1 MSGGVG
7 GMSVVGLLLGTGP
20 VVQAVIVILIAFSVG
35 SWGIIIYKLVQ
46 TTRARRESDRFTTI
60 FWESKNLAAINT
72 SSVGLIYSPVA
83 KVFRAGYQ
91 ELLQLNRAK
100 RQVVG
105 GEDRMG
111 AEFGGIENVTRSMK
125 RQQNVEMTKLE
136 YGLTFLATTG
146 STSPFVG
153 LFGTVWGI
161 MTAFLGIV
169 RRAFVEHP
177 GGRPRHRRGADHDR
191 DRTRGRH
198 SGTGLLQLP
207 DRTRAGVGHRYG
219 KLHQRVPQHRGTA
232 FLFVNADGFRSRT
245 TRQAGLANQRHAAG
259 RRDAGA
265 ADHLHGHRA
274 NHPAGRRGFDSQ
286 GQSGGAQERRAGI
299 RRIDHT
305 RRRYLPQ

>member
-72 SSVGLIYSPVA
+72 SSVGLVYSPVA

-161 MTAFLGIV
+161 MTAFLGLSAAHSSSIQAV
-169 RRAFVEHP
+169 AP
-177 GGRPRHRRGADHDR
+177 GIAEALITTAIGLVAAIPAQVFYNYLTGRVQVLAIDMENFISEFLNIAERHFF
-191 DRTRGRH
+191 
-198 SGTGLLQLP
+198 S
-207 DRTRAGVGHRYG
+207 
-219 KLHQRVPQHRGTA
+219 
-232 FLFVNADGFRSRT
+232 
-245 TRQAGLANQRHAAG
+245 
-259 RRDAGA
+259 
-265 ADHLHGHRA
+265 
-274 NHPAGRRGFDSQ
+274 
-286 GQSGGAQERRAGI
+286 
-299 RRIDHT
+299 
-305 RRRYLPQ
+305 